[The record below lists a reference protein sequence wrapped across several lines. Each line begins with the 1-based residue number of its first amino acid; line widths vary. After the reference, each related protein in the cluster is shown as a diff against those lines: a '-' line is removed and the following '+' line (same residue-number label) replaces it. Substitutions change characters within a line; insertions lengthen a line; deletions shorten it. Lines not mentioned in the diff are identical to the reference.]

1 MRKRLNLRKIWVF
14 NVLLIGFAVGQ
25 ATLSWAIRDVRPT
38 LGILPD
44 LPQQQAADA
53 LAFGDQQFLYRYLAL
68 TLQNAGDN
76 GGRVTPLKN
85 YDYDKVVAW
94 LRLLDG
100 LDHNSHWVIA
110 MANGYFGQTQTIED
124 VEPIVRF
131 MQENVAYRPEL
142 KWPWLVNAIHLSRHR
157 LKNDWLA
164 LDAARQLATYDYPEM
179 NAASLQMPAL
189 VLDDL
194 QQYESAKYEIEAL
207 RGLAGRT
214 FRPEEKAWMAA
225 FVDLM
230 VSQSEAQNG
239 GLQSQK

>member
-85 YDYDKVVAW
+85 YDYAKVVAW

-100 LDHNSHWVIA
+100 LDHDSHWVIA

-194 QQYESAKYEIEAL
+194 QQYESAKQEMVVLKQRRGIE
-207 RGLAGRT
+207 
-214 FRPEEKAWMAA
+214 FSPNDQVWVDWFIEQMNE
-225 FVDLM
+225 FVRDTKNLP
-230 VSQSEAQNG
+230 
-239 GLQSQK
+239 

>member
-1 MRKRLNLRKIWVF
+1 MGKVLNLRKIWIF
-14 NVLLIGFAVGQ
+14 NVLLIGFALGQ
-25 ATLSWAIRDVRPT
+25 ATLSWSIRDVRPT

-44 LPQQQAADA
+44 LPQAQAAEA
-53 LAFGDQQFLYRYLAL
+53 LAFGDKQFLYRYLAL

-85 YDYDKVVAW
+85 YDYEKVVAW

-131 MQENVAYRPEL
+131 MQDNVAYKPEL

-157 LKNDWLA
+157 LKSDWLA
-164 LDAARQLATYDYPEM
+164 LDVARQLATYDYPNM

-194 QQYESAKYEIEAL
+194 QQFESAKYEIEAL
-207 RGLAGRT
+207 LRRDDRT
-214 FRPEEKAWMAA
+214 FMPEEAAWMES
-225 FVDLM
+225 FVRLL
-230 VSQSEAQNG
+230 EAQGSNP
-239 GLQSQK
+239 LKSR

>member
-85 YDYDKVVAW
+85 YDYAKVVAW

-194 QQYESAKYEIEAL
+194 QQYESAKQEMVVLKQRRGIE
-207 RGLAGRT
+207 
-214 FRPEEKAWMAA
+214 FSPNDQVWVDWFIEQMNE
-225 FVDLM
+225 FVRDTKNLP
-230 VSQSEAQNG
+230 
-239 GLQSQK
+239 